1 MTYPDH
7 WPKPK
12 KFSSDGSR
20 ATRPT
25 ALIYLITEAEKQALY
40 DRKITTR
47 ALAAKYG
54 VNESYVSKLFPG
66 KVKNTET
73 LRQMQKEKRELRAVR
88 KAFRVALAKRV
99 LAGELSTSDAAIQ
112 ARVAYR
118 EMARTVKAVRTAN
131 E

>member
-12 KFSSDGSR
+12 KYTSETGR
-20 ATRPT
+20 ATHPK
-25 ALIYLITEAEKQALY
+25 ALINRITEAEKQALY
-40 DRKITTR
+40 ERKITTR

-73 LRQMQKEKRELRAVR
+73 LRQMQKDKRELRAVR
-88 KAFRVALAKRV
+88 KAFRVSLAKRV
-99 LAGELSTSDAAIQ
+99 LNNELSTAEAAIQ
-112 ARVAYR
+112 ARITYR
-118 EMARTVKAVRTAN
+118 EMARTVKAVRTGQ
-131 E
+131 